1 MATLGK
7 QVGNILLPVVAFL
20 LLVSG
25 VYGCNRSVAEL
36 PVVSAVFVREDG
48 SESETFSLEVAATE
62 VHRNKGLMFRT
73 KMPERDGMIFL
84 FPSERINSFWMK
96 NTILSLDMLFV
107 ASDWK
112 IVGLL
117 PKVPPQNE
125 LPRQVDRP
133 SQYVIELGAGVAEK
147 FRINVGD
154 SVKIVDNLPV
164 VVR

>member
-1 MATLGK
+1 
-7 QVGNILLPVVAFL
+7 
-20 LLVSG
+20 
-25 VYGCNRSVAEL
+25 
-36 PVVSAVFVREDG
+36 
-48 SESETFSLEVAATE
+48 
-62 VHRNKGLMFRT
+62 
-73 KMPERDGMIFL
+73 
-84 FPSERINSFWMK
+84 MK